1 MSAEFADTTDTIHLD
16 ETSIQPSELS
26 ISTLMREIGLQSR
39 PHWLLVKMMNA
50 LERKRQAKGFGWS
63 RAWNKYGLTVFRSH
77 TATMNEDEDYVA
89 PVRPFLTSFLGE
101 LEEPYRSFIDNL
113 LDDPSCMV
121 FTFYHNNQVED
132 DQFEGLTLSFG
143 RKVKQD
149 QSKRDR
155 LDIVLED
162 RRENGAVDRDV
173 NRVRVYVCPWEK
185 YETKGFHLSEA
196 ATLSPEQHEAA
207 QEL

>member
-1 MSAEFADTTDTIHLD
+1 
-16 ETSIQPSELS
+16 
-26 ISTLMREIGLQSR
+26 
-39 PHWLLVKMMNA
+39 
-50 LERKRQAKGFGWS
+50 
-63 RAWNKYGLTVFRSH
+63 
-77 TATMNEDEDYVA
+77 MNEDEDYVA

-207 QEL
+207 QELYKHAVGYYHLWKDEEGRQWNHWSTRFIDYFGPREFIPKGSSFT